1 MKNHNDLIS
10 NQDLTDKKSEIF
22 IFRYDPDSSFESM
35 FKEFWEAV
43 DGKKQSVEPHIV
55 RSNSIEA
62 LTTNMTRNRLNL
74 FATLVKNRPAS
85 LTELARLL
93 QKDYT
98 VVRRDAHILE
108 GMGIIKLERLV
119 KEAHN
124 PKGGS
129 ISFKEIKPIPLY
141 KRIVFDFP
149 ILENLVKQKLIEKKK
164 DSKLSQDQRNLIDD
178 LLTLASKTENV
189 S

>member
-1 MKNHNDLIS
+1 MKNHDNLIN
-10 NQDLTDKKSEIF
+10 NQDLTDKKNEIF
-22 IFRYDPDSSFESM
+22 IFRYDPDSSFEGM
-35 FKEFWEAV
+35 FKEFWDAV
-43 DGKKQSVEPHIV
+43 DGNKQSVEPHVV

-74 FATLVKNRPAS
+74 FATLVKKKPTS

-119 KEAHN
+119 KKAFN
-124 PKGGS
+124 GQGS
-129 ISFKEIKPIPLY
+129 SVSFKEVQPIALY

-149 ILENLVKQKLIEKKK
+149 IQEQISVEKP
-164 DSKLSQDQRNLIDD
+164 
-178 LLTLASKTENV
+178 V
-189 S
+189 SRPTVQP

>member
-1 MKNHNDLIS
+1 
-10 NQDLTDKKSEIF
+10 
-22 IFRYDPDSSFESM
+22 
-35 FKEFWEAV
+35 V

-55 RSNSIEA
+55 RSSSIEA

-74 FATLVKNRPAS
+74 FATLVRKKPTS

-119 KEAHN
+119 KKAVN
-124 PKGGS
+124 GQGS
-129 ISFKEIKPIPLY
+129 SVSFKEVQPIPLY

-149 ILENLVKQKLIEKKK
+149 IQEKISVEKPTNAHPTV
-164 DSKLSQDQRNLIDD
+164 R
-178 LLTLASKTENV
+178 T
-189 S
+189 

>member
-10 NQDLTDKKSEIF
+10 NQDLTDKRSEIF
-22 IFRYDPDSSFESM
+22 IFRYDPDSSFKGM
-35 FKEFWEAV
+35 FEEFWDAV
-43 DGKKQSVEPHIV
+43 DGKKQSVEPHII

-74 FATLVKNRPAS
+74 FATLVKNKPAS

-108 GMGIIKLERLV
+108 GMGIIKLERLT
-119 KEAHN
+119 KEAH
-124 PKGGS
+124 PKSPKSAS
-129 ISFKEIKPIPLY
+129 ISFKEVQPIALY

-149 ILENLVKQKLIEKKK
+149 MQEQISVEKPTNIRPTT
-164 DSKLSQDQRNLIDD
+164 Q
-178 LLTLASKTENV
+178 T
-189 S
+189 